1 MKKDISNLYKEDS
14 YDDLNCSDYE
24 AGDYFDASK
33 EDDITD
39 IEKEPVKNKK
49 SVKRKKDADAAAN
62 TEDFYEKRVTVER
75 GEKSRM
81 RYARLAIMA
90 RTGTEEEKKQAK
102 EEACLYM
109 KGFVRD
115 FIRHS
120 FRTYV
125 EKDPDY
131 ADDLEQEAYFN
142 IMKYLP
148 DYDPEKGLPSTFFS
162 RNILSAMVGV
172 TNQLKHSIS
181 SSDAAMLRK
190 IKKIDAEFEKIGR
203 KPDIADYIVETGETM
218 SKIRSVLRMMSI
230 DKNTHLEAIE
240 DFNDFIGGDPAVNSM
255 YETPEN
261 RVIKKIMFE
270 SILRRMHELFPR
282 EEISI
287 FLRNAIDDESIPTIA
302 KTIGNGPADDR
313 VRRTIEKIRHAIAY
327 DAEIR
332 SLCSSYLKHD
342 NLDVAVV
349 TILPIEGEQDNMDL
363 LENVIL

>member
-1 MKKDISNLYKEDS
+1 MKKEISNLHEEDL

-24 AGDYFDASK
+24 VGDYFDASI
-33 EDDITD
+33 EDDVPD
-39 IEKEPVKNKK
+39 IEKDPVKNKK
-49 SVKRKKDADAAAN
+49 SVKRKKDTDADAE
-62 TEDFYEKRVTVER
+62 TEDLYSKRVTVER

-81 RYARLAIMA
+81 RYARLANIA

-115 FIRHS
+115 FIGHS

-131 ADDLEQEAYFN
+131 AEDLEQEAYFN

-162 RNILSAMVGV
+162 RNILSAMVGI
-172 TNQLKHSIS
+172 TNQLKHSKS
-181 SSDAAMLRK
+181 SSDAALQRK
-190 IKKIDAEFEKIGR
+190 IKKINAEFEKIGR
-203 KPDIADYIVETGETM
+203 KPDLADYIVETGETM
-218 SKIRSVLRMMSI
+218 SKIRAVLRMMNI
-230 DKNTHLEAIE
+230 VNTHLEAIE
-240 DFNDFIGGDPAVNSM
+240 DFDAYIGGDPAVNSM

-270 SILRRMHELFPR
+270 SVLRRMHELFPQ

-287 FLRNAIDDESIPTIA
+287 FLRNAINDESIPAIA
-302 KTIGNGPADDR
+302 KDIGNGSVDDR

-363 LENVIL
+363 LEHVIL

>member
-1 MKKDISNLYKEDS
+1 MKNTAKLHEEDLF
-14 YDDLNCSDYE
+14 DDLDCSEYE
-24 AGDYFDASK
+24 AEDYFDANNEEEELVTAEALDK
-33 EDDITD
+33 G
-39 IEKEPVKNKK
+39 KK
-49 SVKRKKDADAAAN
+49 TARKKKEADVDI
-62 TEDFYEKRVTVER
+62 EDFYAKRVTVER

-81 RYARLAIMA
+81 RYARLAEMA
-90 RTGTEEEKKQAK
+90 RSGTEEEKKQAK

-115 FIRHS
+115 FIKRS

-125 EKDPDY
+125 EKDPGY

-162 RNILSAMVGV
+162 RNILSAMVMS
-172 TNQLKHSIS
+172 TNQMKHSIS
-181 SSDAAMLRK
+181 SADAALQRK
-190 IKKIDAEFEKIGR
+190 IKKINIEFEKFGR
-203 KPDIADYIVETGETM
+203 KPDIADYMVETGETM
-218 SKIRSVLRMMSI
+218 SKIRSVLRMMNI
-230 DKNTHLEAIE
+230 DKSTHLEAIE
-240 DFNDFIGGDPAVNSM
+240 EYDQLIPGDPAANSM

-261 RVIKKIMFE
+261 LVMKKIVFE
-270 SILRRMHELFPR
+270 SILRRMHELFPQ
-282 EEISI
+282 EEVSI
-287 FLRNAIDDESIPTIA
+287 FLRNAIFNESIPTIA
-302 KTIGNGPADDR
+302 KNMGNSSVDDR

-349 TILPIEGEQDNMDL
+349 TILPIDGEQDNMDL